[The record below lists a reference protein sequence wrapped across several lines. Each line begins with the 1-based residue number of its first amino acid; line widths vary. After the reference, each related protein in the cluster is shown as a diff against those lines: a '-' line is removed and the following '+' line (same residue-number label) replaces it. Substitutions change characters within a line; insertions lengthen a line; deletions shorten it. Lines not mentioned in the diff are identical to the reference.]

1 MRLLRQT
8 GYVGFMLPAIA
19 RKSVT
24 GVLPSLLAH
33 FEMSGAQ
40 ALGGFESAV
49 FATPQ
54 RVLKLTHTLRREQAF
69 IESELHFT
77 RYLAEHGLPVA
88 RPLSSSAGH
97 WVEAS
102 PDPEGGSWLAY
113 AFARLPGHPL
123 RAEHLTPTVI
133 RAWGRLTGQ
142 LHVLSRHYL
151 SDPQL
156 PRRRPWHTEPVLDLR
171 RLPPG
176 LDEQR
181 RRGQALIE
189 RVGAWPRT
197 SENYGLIQSD
207 LHGDNLHW
215 DGQTLYA
222 FDFDDCESHFFLN
235 DLAVSLHSVAR
246 LVPPGEDAAAFCQ
259 RFLEVYLPA
268 YQEVCPLPPEWR
280 EAVADLLRLR
290 DVLMLGVLAEAWGIG
305 TPHETLEEEGD
316 LEIFERYARRVGR
329 GEPICNIDW
338 AGL

>member
-1 MRLLRQT
+1 
-8 GYVGFMLPAIA
+8 MLPAIA

-24 GVLPSLLAH
+24 GVLPSLLAR
-33 FEMSGAQ
+33 FDMPGAQ

-54 RVLKLTHTLRREQAF
+54 RILKLTHTLRREGAF

-88 RPLSSSAGH
+88 HPLPSSAGR
-97 WVEAS
+97 WIELS

-113 AFARLPGHPL
+113 AFTRLPGHPL
-123 RAEHLTPTVI
+123 QAEHLTPTVI
-133 RAWGRLTGQ
+133 SAWGRLTGQ
-142 LHVLSRHYL
+142 LHVLARRYIP
-151 SDPQL
+151 DPHL
-156 PRRRPWHTEPVLDLR
+156 PRRRPWHTEPMLDLR

-181 RRGQALIE
+181 RRGQTLIE
-189 RVGAWPRT
+189 RVKAWTRT
-197 SENYGLIQSD
+197 PENYGLIQSD

-222 FDFDDCESHFFLN
+222 FDFDDCEFHFFLN
-235 DLAVSLHSVAR
+235 DLAVSLHSVAQ

-259 RFLEVYLPA
+259 RFLEIYLPA

-280 EAVADLLRLR
+280 EVMANLLRLR

-305 TPHETLEEEGD
+305 TPHETFEEEGD
-316 LEIFERYARRVGR
+316 LDIFWRYARRVGR
-329 GEPICNIDW
+329 GEAICNIDW